1 MISNYFVFKGRY
13 ITTVLLLI
21 LLEADGIGVVRA
33 ERQMFR
39 PSCEWESFLFCSEKE
54 WIWPT
59 IIPKREI
66 LLMKWRLNVEICVNT
81 MLIK

>member
-21 LLEADGIGVVRA
+21 LSEADGIGVVRA

-39 PSCEWESFLFCSEKE
+39 PSCERESFLFCWEKE
-54 WIWPT
+54 
-59 IIPKREI
+59 
-66 LLMKWRLNVEICVNT
+66 
-81 MLIK
+81 